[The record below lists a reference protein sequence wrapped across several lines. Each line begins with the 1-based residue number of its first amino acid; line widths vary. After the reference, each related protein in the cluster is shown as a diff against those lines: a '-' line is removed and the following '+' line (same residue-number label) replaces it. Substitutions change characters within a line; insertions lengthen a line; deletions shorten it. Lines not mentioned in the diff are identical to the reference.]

1 MAKEVNDAI
10 ARLGGAPTAQQKAIE
25 AIFKSVEKKYGK
37 TAVTTLAT
45 GQQGLI
51 KGVVPTHLEAV
62 NRWLVGPGGLPWER
76 ITEVFGPESSGKSSF
91 VMGAVAA
98 AQRAGGVGY
107 YVDAENVLTRER
119 AGVMGVDLDQ
129 LVMSPDVD
137 SAEHAG
143 ALLIDTMLAC
153 PKDVPF
159 LGVWDSIPAM
169 ETEAEAKG
177 DVGDNFMSPMARF
190 LSQYLRKLIKQMK
203 GRAAHVLFVNQIRE
217 KPGVM
222 FGSPEYTPGGKALKF
237 YASTRL
243 RTKGVKRRD
252 GGLEIIIK
260 SVKNKLEEPGRELTT
275 FLHFDK
281 GWDDHWTTLNL
292 AKDLKVLPD
301 ASRDV
306 EAARSKL
313 GWVTAEAAERLGAA
327 PGVVP
332 PGKGRRGRGK

>member
-1 MAKEVNDAI
+1 MTAS
-10 ARLGGAPTAQQKAIE
+10 LAQQKALD
-25 AIFKSVEKKYGK
+25 AIFKSVEKKHGK
-37 TAVTTLAT
+37 TAVTTMER

-51 KGVVPTHLEAV
+51 RGVIPTHIEAV

-91 VMGAVAA
+91 VMGCVAA
-98 AQRAGGVGY
+98 AQGSGGVGY
-107 YVDAENVLTRER
+107 YVDAENVLTQER
-119 AGVMGVDLDQ
+119 AGVMGVDRNQ

-153 PKDVPF
+153 PKDTPF

-190 LSQYLRKLIKQMK
+190 LSQYLRKLVKLMR
-203 GRAAHVLFVNQIRE
+203 GRSAHVIFVNQIRE

-252 GGLEIIIK
+252 GGLEVIIK
-260 SVKNKLEEPGRELTT
+260 SVKNKLAEPGRELTT
-275 FLHFDK
+275 FLHFQK
-281 GWDDHWTTLNL
+281 GWDNDWTTLNL

-301 ASRDV
+301 ASRDP
-306 EAARSKL
+306 EAARVKL
-313 GWVTAEAAERLGAA
+313 GWQVVEAAERLGAVAAA
-327 PGVVP
+327 PGKA
-332 PGKGRRGRGK
+332 GKARGK